1 MKNINTILYF
11 LFSVL
16 IMASCSKEDNKANE
30 NIEIRSGFE
39 DTQFSGYFT
48 LDGVTVPISGA
59 FVHVTKNSVF
69 NDIIINL
76 APAGVSG
83 SVAFP
88 GHGWLQFRFNTA
100 VKPGFVTATQLE
112 NAFTVASSEPI
123 DPVLFEGLY
132 IDADGNSWEIQQY
145 GKVNNST
152 IEYTSAD
159 EYAFDFSF
167 ESDTFWERKYG
178 DSFVETRQG
187 DLFFSVGTSSSGG
200 SSNSSNPLVGT
211 WTYQQANCG
220 SSLSIIQFVDDSHG
234 SITIPDCNESGS
246 CPTGSV
252 TQFNYTTSGNQITFV
267 YTGFNVCGQS
277 TTPPKGGTISYSVS
291 GNKLTLGSQTW
302 TKR

>member
-1 MKNINTILYF
+1 MKNTPSIFNFLITIL
-11 LFSVL
+11 
-16 IMASCSKEDNKANE
+16 IMVSCSKDDNKANE
-30 NIEIRSGFE
+30 NIEIRSSFE

-69 NDIIINL
+69 DDIIINL

-83 SVAFP
+83 SVAFL

-100 VKPGFVTATQLE
+100 VKSGFVTATQLE

-145 GKVNNST
+145 GKVNSN
-152 IEYTSAD
+152 IIVYTSKD
-159 EYAFDFSF
+159 EYDFNFSF

-178 DSFVETRQG
+178 DSSIETKQG
-187 DLFFSVGTSSSGG
+187 DLFFSVSTSSSGG
-200 SSNSSNPLVGT
+200 TSNSSNPLVGT

-220 SSLSIIQFVDDSHG
+220 TSLSVIQFVDDSHG
-234 SITIPDCNESGS
+234 SITIPDCNETGS

-252 TQFNYTTSGNQITFV
+252 TQFNYSTSGNQITFD
-267 YTGFNVCGQS
+267 YTGFKVCGQS

-302 TKR
+302 TRK